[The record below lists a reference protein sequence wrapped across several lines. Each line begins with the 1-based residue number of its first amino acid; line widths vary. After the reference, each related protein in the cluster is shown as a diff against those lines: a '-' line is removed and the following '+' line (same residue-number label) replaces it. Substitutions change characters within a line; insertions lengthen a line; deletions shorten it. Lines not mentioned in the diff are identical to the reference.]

1 MQGISY
7 DGTAVS
13 VRQEGQVGK
22 TSIYGDIGNVSH
34 QKAAVCL
41 GNVLGI
47 SVEQVIIYTVRMVG
61 VGSVRPIALPLE
73 HQSVGTE
80 NVKEPVTAED
90 EFITEEL
97 TTQMV

>member
-1 MQGISY
+1 MQGIPY

-22 TSIYGDIGNVSH
+22 TSIYGDIGYVSH

-41 GNVLGI
+41 VNVLGI

-61 VGSVRPIALPLE
+61 VGGMGTVALSLE

-80 NVKEPVTAED
+80 NVKEPITAED

-97 TTQMV
+97 TT

>member
-1 MQGISY
+1 MRLWNI
-7 DGTAVS
+7 
-13 VRQEGQVGK
+13 
-22 TSIYGDIGNVSH
+22 
-34 QKAAVCL
+34 L
-41 GNVLGI
+41 GV
-47 SVEQVIIYTVRMVG
+47 SVEQIIIYTERMIG
-61 VGSVRPIALPLE
+61 VGSMRPIALPFE

>member
-1 MQGISY
+1 MI
-7 DGTAVS
+7 
-13 VRQEGQVGK
+13 
-22 TSIYGDIGNVSH
+22 
-34 QKAAVCL
+34 
-41 GNVLGI
+41 
-47 SVEQVIIYTVRMVG
+47 G
-61 VGSVRPIALPLE
+61 VGSMRPIALPLE